1 MLRNF
6 KHQIQFFALAGTL
19 LFAASLLVSGALAQ
33 GKGKPKKVNAAAVF
47 AANCARCHGA
57 NGKGTA
63 LGQSL
68 DTPDLTDKDLQNGMS
83 NSRIRRIILN
93 GDGSMPAFKSKLSAA
108 EVTALTSYVR
118 VFKGK

>member
-6 KHQIQFFALAGTL
+6 KHQIQFFALAGAL
-19 LFAASLLVSGALAQ
+19 LFAASLPVSDALAQ

-83 NSRIRRIILN
+83 NSRIRRVILN
-93 GDGSMPAFKSKLSAA
+93 GDGSMPAFKAKLSAA